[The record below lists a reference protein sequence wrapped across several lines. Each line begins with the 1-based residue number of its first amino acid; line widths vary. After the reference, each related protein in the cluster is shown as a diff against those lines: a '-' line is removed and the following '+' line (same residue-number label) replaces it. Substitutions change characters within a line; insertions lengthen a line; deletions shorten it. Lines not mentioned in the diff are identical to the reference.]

1 MKMSDILKPLSLV
14 ALVALAAPAFAQD
27 ATEGDATEAEQTEAP
42 TEEAPAAGAEAS
54 DEAPATAGSSEP
66 QLGQPVGIE
75 EYVDDVFGDWE
86 RACLRIPNNEE
97 DDPCQITQLL
107 YDGNNENPVG
117 KFSVGKL
124 PEEMEATA
132 GSAIIVPLGVSL
144 QDGLTISIDGGAA
157 KKYGFTSCEPIG
169 CVAQFG
175 FTEAEVA
182 ALKAGS
188 SATIS
193 VVPANARDQRVEIPA
208 SLSGFT
214 DAFNSLVLPVPP
226 EAPTSTE

>member
-1 MKMSDILKPLSLV
+1 MSSHDVRFCKSAHAGRNPDDGRNAIVAASTLAVRLKELQRDDISV
-14 ALVALAAPAFAQD
+14 NPA
-27 ATEGDATEAEQTEAP
+27 
-42 TEEAPAAGAEAS
+42 
-54 DEAPATAGSSEP
+54 
-66 QLGQPVGIE
+66 
-75 EYVDDVFGDWE
+75 
-86 RACLRIPNNEE
+86 
-97 DDPCQITQLL
+97 
-107 YDGNNENPVG
+107 
-117 KFSVGKL
+117 K
-124 PEEMEATA
+124 
-132 GSAIIVPLGVSL
+132 
-144 QDGLTISIDGGAA
+144 IDGGAA